1 MPVPEE
7 ALKLMEQPVA
17 MKSNLH
23 NVLFE
28 PKSTR
33 FWVANASIDK
43 RPAAEQTY
51 HQFQLSELL
60 TRKPD
65 MQSPEFPLVVRSK

>member
-1 MPVPEE
+1 MDRG
-7 ALKLMEQPVA
+7 VA

-33 FWVANASIDK
+33 FWVANASADK
-43 RPAAEQTY
+43 KPAAEQKY

-60 TRKPD
+60 KRQPSSDAKVIPLEKPK
-65 MQSPEFPLVVRSK
+65 EVAEK

>member
-1 MPVPEE
+1 MDR
-7 ALKLMEQPVA
+7 PVA

-33 FWVANASIDK
+33 FWVANASTD
-43 RPAAEQTY
+43 RQPAATQKY
-51 HQFQLSELL
+51 YRFQLSELL
-60 TRKPD
+60 QRKPD
-65 MQSPEFPLVVRSK
+65 AKAQEIPLAPRGTTVRSSANSRE

>member
-1 MPVPEE
+1 
-7 ALKLMEQPVA
+7 

-28 PKSTR
+28 PKTTR
-33 FWVANASIDK
+33 FWVANATADGK
-43 RPAAEQTY
+43 PAADQNY

-60 TRKPD
+60 KRKP
-65 MQSPEFPLVVRSK
+65 SPDAKVIPFEKPKEVAEK